1 MERRTDDVS
10 CRNTAYFE
18 FVQHTAH
25 CIHHGAECAELLLCL
40 FHAST
45 AHKGLHA
52 LHHVRNGAQ
61 QRCNSTNKDTQHVA
75 KALCLSKAFVHPCQ
89 QIADAAS
96 NVQQKVTHR
105 AQQIQQLSKDHK
117 SGLAN
122 RLHALQPDAQ
132 HPEYAGKYFL
142 YLFRSFFAQ
151 RHFPGQLVKPL
162 QKVVQRASVGHE
174 HITESVPDRAQY
186 TVDAFQHVQDA
197 VKKVLPAAQL
207 VHLAC
212 KVVQVHTAILNL
224 LRQGVVGICQRVHLV
239 PVKPQLIQLF
249 VAHGSTLMVMLSRFT
264 KHFIQLLGGHA
275 AFFQCLLETAR
286 LFNAFLAQQALIHQ
300 RFLQKACVVVSGVT
314 KAFRS
319 QQLVKAGVEGTLQPV
334 VPPGRTACEHVPE
347 LFRQI
352 APESL
357 CFLVVAKQD
366 IKGLHPAAAHSVL
379 RSVHRFAEALC
390 LLCRL
395 KGLHSHFVVL
405 VSQGINSLRCQHTG
419 IRVHHLLHGFAEL
432 GKLAKGGLHHLFVSP
447 FFR

>member
-1 MERRTDDVS
+1 M
-10 CRNTAYFE
+10 
-18 FVQHTAH
+18 
-25 CIHHGAECAELLLCL
+25 
-40 FHAST
+40 
-45 AHKGLHA
+45 
-52 LHHVRNGAQ
+52 
-61 QRCNSTNKDTQHVA
+61 
-75 KALCLSKAFVHPCQ
+75 
-89 QIADAAS
+89 
-96 NVQQKVTHR
+96 
-105 AQQIQQLSKDHK
+105 
-117 SGLAN
+117 
-122 RLHALQPDAQ
+122 
-132 HPEYAGKYFL
+132 
-142 YLFRSFFAQ
+142 
-151 RHFPGQLVKPL
+151 
-162 QKVVQRASVGHE
+162 
-174 HITESVPDRAQY
+174 
-186 TVDAFQHVQDA
+186 
-197 VKKVLPAAQL
+197 
-207 VHLAC
+207 
-212 KVVQVHTAILNL
+212 NL

-264 KHFIQLLGGHA
+264 KHFVQLLGGHTT
-275 AFFQCLLETAR
+275 FFQCLLETAR
-286 LFNAFLAQQALIHQ
+286 LFNAFLTQQALIHQ
-300 RFLQKACVVVSGVT
+300 YFLQKACVVVSGVT

-352 APESL
+352 APEAL

-395 KGLHSHFVVL
+395 KGLHGHFVVL
-405 VSQGINSLRCQHTG
+405 VSQGINGLRCQHTG